1 MKKIL
6 LSFFIMTVFCTMA
19 NAAQDLTVRYK
30 NIKEGAK
37 ICVSEDGTVWTANK
51 KSANCFEKRI
61 SDGTGNYS
69 EFYSPENEFKFSTG
83 CQYEFINKG
92 SLIGYSNFDL
102 KFYEF
107 TFKDNELQQR
117 ELTTDEVQELFK
129 GYKIVKISDFSE
141 STNSLKL
148 KKHRGDFKLILL
160 NDTDKYFYHYGFS
173 TNNAKFETYQLKGF
187 LNITKKGMIQ
197 FSHFGDNTKEN
208 PWYILLV
215 R

>member
-1 MKKIL
+1 MRRIFLSIL
-6 LSFFIMTVFCTMA
+6 LTVVFCLTVS
-19 NAAQDLTVRYK
+19 AQDLTIPYK
-30 NIKEGAK
+30 NVKDGGK
-37 ICVSEDGTVWTANK
+37 ISVSEDGNIWSTNK
-51 KSANCFEKRI
+51 KAPKCFTKRV
-61 SDGTGNYS
+61 SDGTDNYS
-69 EFYSPENEFKFSTG
+69 EYYSPQDEFMFSTG
-83 CQYEFINKG
+83 CQYEFIHKG

-107 TFKDNELQQR
+107 TFKNEELQQR
-117 ELTTDEVQELFK
+117 ELSAQEVQELFK

-148 KKHRGDFKLILL
+148 KKRHGDFKLILL

-173 TNNAKFETYQLKGF
+173 SNNAKFDTCLLKGF

-208 PWYILLV
+208 PWYVLLV

>member
-1 MKKIL
+1 MKRIF
-6 LSFFIMTVFCTMA
+6 LSLVLMAVFC
-19 NAAQDLTVRYK
+19 LTVSAQELTIPYK
-30 NIKEGAK
+30 NIKDGGK
-37 ICVSEDGTVWTANK
+37 ICVSDDGTVWANNK
-51 KSANCFEKRI
+51 KAPKCFTKRI

-69 EFYSPENEFKFSTG
+69 EFYSSHDEFMFSTG

-107 TFKDNELQQR
+107 TFKNDELQQR
-117 ELTTDEVQELFK
+117 ELTADEVQELFK
-129 GYKIVKISDFSE
+129 GYKIVKLSDFSE

-148 KKHRGDFKLILL
+148 KKRHGDFKLILL

-173 TNNAKFETYQLKGF
+173 SNNAKFDTYPLKGF

-208 PWYILLV
+208 PWFILLV